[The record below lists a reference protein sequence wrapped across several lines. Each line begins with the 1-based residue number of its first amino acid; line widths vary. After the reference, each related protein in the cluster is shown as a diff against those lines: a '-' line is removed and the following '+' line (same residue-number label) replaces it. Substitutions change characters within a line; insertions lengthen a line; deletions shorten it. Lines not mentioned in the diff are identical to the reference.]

1 MRYEERLKDSQ
12 RVKGNGEAN
21 GGDDGNRT
29 HDLLLAKQA
38 LYQLSYVPVFTA
50 RSGYREKTKRQDK
63 SPAFRGG
70 GRVPL
75 IYGKR
80 PDLCIPNHALT
91 PP

>member
-1 MRYEERLKDSQ
+1 
-12 RVKGNGEAN
+12 
-21 GGDDGNRT
+21 
-29 HDLLLAKQA
+29 
-38 LYQLSYVPVFTA
+38 LSYVPVFTA